1 MNIYVNQWGY
11 QTHGI
16 KRAVLAQNVQ
26 ALVVN
31 RSFAIRI
38 LDSRGECVLEREAVY
53 IGLDADSNDIV
64 FQVDFTELCREGNY
78 RIESPYGDVS
88 GTFRISD
95 EIYGELTVP
104 LAKTYYF
111 QRCGMDLEEKFA
123 GVFQRRA
130 CHLKKAVLLEDYRK
144 MEKGALQDEISFY
157 EVTGGWHDAGDYGR
171 YTTAGASAV
180 AHLLYAW
187 QWFPGSFSRTL
198 NIPESGSGMDD
209 ILWECQYELNWL
221 LKMQREDGAVF
232 HKLTSM
238 RHANFVM
245 PQKDNR
251 QMILFPVSS
260 FATGAFAA
268 VTALAARVYR
278 PFDKTFS
285 KRMLEAS
292 KKAWRW
298 LEENQEVTGFQN
310 PVGCNTGEYDDD
322 CDTDER
328 LWAASELYISTR
340 DMEYL
345 EKACQLKKNCGGG
358 TGLGWRDVTGFSG
371 FAFLEEEIK
380 EGIREEDLKG
390 NERELLFKHQ
400 YYSDFL
406 KEAEDAC
413 ELSEKNGYWAA
424 MRTEDFEW
432 GSNMNLL
439 TRGMVLALAWN
450 LTGRKKYL
458 DAAVSQMDYLL
469 GVNAAGY
476 SYVTGIGE
484 KSVHNIHNRIT
495 VADGID
501 QVIPGYVSGG
511 PNSHP
516 VDEKAEWLIE
526 PGTPPMKC
534 FLDIWECYS
543 LNEVTIYWNSPAV
556 FLAAFLDSVRTKE

>member
-11 QTHGI
+11 QTHSI
-16 KRAVLAQNVQ
+16 KRAVLAQDVQ
-26 ALVVN
+26 ALVVHRN
-31 RSFAIRI
+31 FAVRI
-38 LDSRGECVLEREAVY
+38 LDSREECVLEKEAVY
-53 IGLDADSNDIV
+53 IGLDEDSDDIV
-64 FQVDFTELCREGNY
+64 FHVDFTELCSEGSY
-78 RIESPYGDVS
+78 KIESPYGDVS
-88 GTFRISD
+88 CSFIISD
-95 EIYGELTVP
+95 EIYGELVVP
-104 LAKTYYF
+104 LVKTYYF

-130 CHLKKAVLLEDYRK
+130 CHLKKAVLLEDYWK
-144 MEKGALQDEISFY
+144 MEKGTAKDKISFY
-157 EVTGGWHDAGDYGR
+157 DVTGGWHDAGDYGR
-171 YTTAGASAV
+171 YTTAAATAV

-187 QWFPGSFSRTL
+187 QWFSGSFSRPL
-198 NIPESGSGMDD
+198 NIPESGNGMDD
-209 ILWECQYELNWL
+209 VLWECQYELNWL

-245 PQKDNR
+245 PWEDNR

-260 FATGAFAA
+260 CATGAFAA
-268 VTALAARVYR
+268 VMALAARIYS
-278 PFDKTFS
+278 PFDKSFS
-285 KRMLEAS
+285 QLMLGAS

-310 PVGCNTGEYDDD
+310 PVECNTGEYDDD
-322 CDTDER
+322 CDVDER
-328 LWAASELYISTR
+328 LWAASELYKSTK
-340 DMEYL
+340 DTVYL
-345 EKACQLKKNCGGG
+345 ERSCQLKKTCGNGVE
-358 TGLGWRDVTGFSG
+358 LGWRDVTGFSG

-380 EGIREEDLKG
+380 KGIREDSLEG
-390 NERELLFKHQ
+390 NELELLLKYQ
-400 YYSDFL
+400 YCCDFV
-406 KEAEDAC
+406 KKADEAC

-439 TRGMVLALAWN
+439 TRGMVLSLAWK

-495 VADGID
+495 VADGIE

-511 PNSHP
+511 ANSDP

-556 FLAAFLDSVRTKE
+556 FLAAFLDSVRTKG